1 MRLVR
6 SLPFRTAW
14 LTSAAVLLS
23 FSSACSTKPGA
34 PEEKPRQYSLR
45 GVVVRLDPKSN
56 LASIKAEKIDGWM
69 DAMTMEY
76 PVKPDADWA
85 KLHAGDHIEAT
96 VVVQGQKYYVTGVK
110 VVSKK

>member
-6 SLPFRTAW
+6 RLHFRTAW

-56 LASIKAEKIDGWM
+56 LASIKGEKIDGWM

-76 PVKPDADWA
+76 PVENRAEYQALRKDE
-85 KLHAGDHIEAT
+85 KITAT
-96 VVVQGQKYYVTGVK
+96 VNVTSEGFWLSNVK
-110 VVSKK
+110 ERKE